1 MSEERKNNKYFNE
14 EFSNEIDNI
23 INDYKN
29 QFEILKNKSNLILNY
44 SKRNLSNLE
53 EDYKINENYSPTQN
67 FNVELKNDNLK
78 LQKENTNLKFKYN
91 QLIESLKEKEN
102 LLNLL
107 SEKNND
113 LENQILE
120 YKNQLIENEK
130 VDEELNNKSLKI
142 PFPKK
147 KKIKEEKDIERKIIN
162 YFFDF
167 FNSNI
172 NLFKN
177 SQILNSET
185 KIKFDEE
192 NKEKNEKNS
201 LYIISIL
208 NSFLNKIMKDNQ
220 EMFNELMKYKDI
232 IDIQHSNIKNV
243 TQDSLE
249 DIKQENIM
257 LKKQLSTFI
266 NENQDEINIEFED
279 KCNKEIK
286 KNKSEINME
295 KYYENI
301 KNLNIE
307 KEKINN
313 SIKFDENIIHP
324 VYSMNN
330 IDSNNLQ
337 RNILNHQF
345 FTNNNS
351 SKSSVENLFNN
362 SNLNSSIN
370 NNKKHEIHSSQS
382 LNTLNN
388 PIQRLKKK
396 IYDLEKRIK
405 ESND

>member
-172 NLFKN
+172 YLK
-177 SQILNSET
+177 ILR
-185 KIKFDEE
+185 
-192 NKEKNEKNS
+192 
-201 LYIISIL
+201 Y
-208 NSFLNKIMKDNQ
+208 
-220 EMFNELMKYKDI
+220 
-232 IDIQHSNIKNV
+232 
-243 TQDSLE
+243 
-249 DIKQENIM
+249 
-257 LKKQLSTFI
+257 
-266 NENQDEINIEFED
+266 
-279 KCNKEIK
+279 
-286 KNKSEINME
+286 
-295 KYYENI
+295 
-301 KNLNIE
+301 
-307 KEKINN
+307 
-313 SIKFDENIIHP
+313 
-324 VYSMNN
+324 
-330 IDSNNLQ
+330 
-337 RNILNHQF
+337 
-345 FTNNNS
+345 
-351 SKSSVENLFNN
+351 
-362 SNLNSSIN
+362 
-370 NNKKHEIHSSQS
+370 
-382 LNTLNN
+382 
-388 PIQRLKKK
+388 
-396 IYDLEKRIK
+396 
-405 ESND
+405 

>member
-1 MSEERKNNKYFNE
+1 MSEERKNNKYFSE
-14 EFSNEIDNI
+14 EFSNEIENI

-44 SKRNLSNLE
+44 SKRNISNLE

-113 LENQILE
+113 LEKQILE

-208 NSFLNKIMKDNQ
+208 NSFVNKIMKDNQ

-307 KEKINN
+307 KENINN

-330 IDSNNLQ
+330 INSNNLQ
-337 RNILNHQF
+337 RNILNYQF

-370 NNKKHEIHSSQS
+370 NNIKHEIHSSQS

>member
-208 NSFLNKIMKDNQ
+208 NSFVNKIMKDNQ

-330 IDSNNLQ
+330 INSNNLQ
-337 RNILNHQF
+337 RNILNYQF

>member
-177 SQILNSET
+177 SQILISET

-330 IDSNNLQ
+330 INSNNLQ
-337 RNILNHQF
+337 RNILNYQF

>member
-1 MSEERKNNKYFNE
+1 MSEERKNNKYFSE
-14 EFSNEIDNI
+14 EFSNEIENI

-44 SKRNLSNLE
+44 SKRNISNLE

-113 LENQILE
+113 LEKQILE

-185 KIKFDEE
+185 IIKFDEE

-208 NSFLNKIMKDNQ
+208 NSFVNKIMKDNQ

-330 IDSNNLQ
+330 INSNNLQ
-337 RNILNHQF
+337 RNILNYQF
-345 FTNNNS
+345 FTNNN
-351 SKSSVENLFNN
+351 
-362 SNLNSSIN
+362 I
-370 NNKKHEIHSSQS
+370 KHEIHSSQS

>member
-330 IDSNNLQ
+330 INSNNLQ
-337 RNILNHQF
+337 RNILNYQF

>member
-1 MSEERKNNKYFNE
+1 MSEERKNNKYFSE
-14 EFSNEIDNI
+14 EFSNEIENI

-185 KIKFDEE
+185 IIKFDEE

-208 NSFLNKIMKDNQ
+208 NSFINKIMKDNQ

-330 IDSNNLQ
+330 INSNNLQ
-337 RNILNHQF
+337 RNILNYQF

>member
-337 RNILNHQF
+337 RNILNYQF

>member
-208 NSFLNKIMKDNQ
+208 NSFINKIMKDNQ

-330 IDSNNLQ
+330 INSNNLQ
-337 RNILNHQF
+337 RNILNYQF